1 MDLFF
6 TSDQNY
12 KLIQQLYPVYQ
23 YQVNVGSSSHHQNAQ
38 NFNFSVEKLDNVVQ
52 LRLCNV
58 DNQNKMFL
66 TTIGE
71 CAIIVLYVLS
81 VT

>member
-23 YQVNVGSSSHHQNAQ
+23 FQVNDGSSHHQNTH
-38 NFNFSVEKLDNVVQ
+38 NFIFSVEKLDNVIQ
-52 LRLCNV
+52 LRICDVN
-58 DNQNKMFL
+58 NQNKMFL

-71 CAIIVLYVLS
+71 LS
-81 VT
+81 S